1 MKDLKPP
8 DSGGISWL
16 NKMKD
21 LKAFIRDV
29 PDFPKPGIVFKDIS
43 TLIKEQEA
51 FREACHRMADK
62 FQNTKI
68 DKVVSI
74 EARGFLFGAPIAYLL
89 GTGIVPVRKPKKL
102 PAEKEVIEYDL
113 EYGTD
118 TLEIHKDGIESGERV
133 LIVDDLLATGGTA
146 LATCQLVEKVGG
158 KIVGLTFLIEL
169 EFLKGREKLKGY
181 EMTSLIIYDKE

>member
-1 MKDLKPP
+1 
-8 DSGGISWL
+8 
-16 NKMKD
+16 
-21 LKAFIRDV
+21 
-29 PDFPKPGIVFKDIS
+29 
-43 TLIKEQEA
+43 
-51 FREACHRMADK
+51 MADK
-62 FQNTKI
+62 FQNAKI
-68 DKVVSI
+68 GKVVSI

-89 GTGIVPVRKPKKL
+89 ETGIVPVRKPKKL
-102 PAEKEVIEYDL
+102 PAEKEIIEYDL